1 MRVLLLILSCVLLA
15 ACGQGTPISSPRDS
29 GELVVATR
37 NGPTTYFENEE
48 GQPAGFEHDL
58 VALFAKELGLR
69 LRIKLVSDFNEV
81 LPLVAQRQAHLAA
94 AGITITDARKMQVLF
109 STAYQTVQQQLIY
122 NSRTL
127 KPTSLK
133 NLTGRLSVVA
143 GTSYVERLQRAKR
156 TIPDLKWIE
165 VEGQQTEEL
174 LAQLAEGNGPDY
186 VIADSNIMQI
196 SQNYHP
202 ELAVAFNVGQP
213 EYLAWA
219 FPKNGDAWLYKKSLE
234 FFARIQR
241 NGTLKRLHDR
251 YYGHVERLETADVS
265 TFLEKMNTVL
275 PRYRALFQEAQELT
289 GIDWRLLAALG
300 YQESKWEPLATSP
313 TGVRGIMMLTEDTA
327 DLMGVTDRLDPKQSI
342 IAGSKYFLNQR
353 DTLPPRILEP
363 DRTWMA
369 MASYN
374 VGYGH
379 LEDARVLA
387 ARQGLN
393 AEAWP
398 DLKKTLP
405 LLAKAQFH
413 TTVKHGY
420 ARGGEPVIFTE
431 NVRTYY
437 DILVKYEKPYKPL
450 FSFGSSKKESTKQK
464 ISRR

>member
-1 MRVLLLILSCVLLA
+1 MRVLFLILSCVLLA
-15 ACGQGTPISSPRDS
+15 ACGQGKPIASPRDS
-29 GELVVATR
+29 GELVVLTR
-37 NGPTTYFENEE
+37 NGPTTYFENEQ

-58 VALFAKELGLR
+58 VALFAKELSLR
-69 LRIKLVSDFNEV
+69 LRFKLVSEFKDI
-81 LPLVAQRQAHLAA
+81 LPMVAERQAHFAA
-94 AGITITDARKMQVLF
+94 AGTTITDARKMQVLF

-122 NSRTL
+122 NSRAL
-127 KPTSLK
+127 KPGSLK
-133 NLTGRLSVVA
+133 NLTGQLSVVA

-156 TIPDLKWIE
+156 TIPDLKWTE

-174 LAQLAEGNGPDY
+174 LAQLAEGTGVNY

-196 SQNYHP
+196 SQNFHP
-202 ELAVAFNVGQP
+202 ELAVAFNVGPP

-219 FPKNGDAWLYKKSLE
+219 FPKNGDAWLYKKSVE

-241 NGTLKRLHDR
+241 NGTLKRLQDR

-327 DLMGVTDRLDPKQSI
+327 DHMGVTDRLDPKQSI

-353 DTLPPRILEP
+353 DALPPRIMEP

-387 ARQGLN
+387 AKQGLN
-393 AEAWP
+393 ADAWT

-431 NVRTYY
+431 NIRTYY
-437 DILVKYEKPYKPL
+437 DILAKYEKPYKPL
-450 FSFGSSKKESTKQK
+450 FSFDKKENPKQK
-464 ISRR
+464 VSRR